1 MHLLFTSGAP
11 RIVIFVFFMV
21 LIVIGVLS
29 ALCKTSMKA

>member
-1 MHLLFTSGAP
+1 MHLFFTSRTP

-21 LIVIGVLS
+21 LIVIGDLS